1 MTIRRGHSTLVAVDE
16 LLLVGTR
23 CTVPAIIVLLVV
35 ISCVIA
41 TVFTFKA
48 LSRKTQKTEKCA
60 TDSQDDVDMR
70 GKTVVVTGGNAG
82 IGFETALQLSRLGA
96 RVIVACRC
104 ESKGRAAVE
113 TIRRATGNDK
123 VEFASLDVGS
133 LTSVR
138 RFANELLATE
148 ERLDVLVNN
157 AGSQDQASSSDQGK
171 PKMPLGP
178 KH

>member
-1 MTIRRGHSTLVAVDE
+1 
-16 LLLVGTR
+16 
-23 CTVPAIIVLLVV
+23 
-35 ISCVIA
+35 
-41 TVFTFKA
+41 
-48 LSRKTQKTEKCA
+48 
-60 TDSQDDVDMR
+60 MR

-157 AGSQDQASSSDQGK
+157 AGSQRHRRSD
-171 PKMPLGP
+171 
-178 KH
+178 